1 MRRDANA
8 NKISAA
14 VFLSSLAVLLALA
27 VLSSILALGDRLSA
41 AHPVFGI
48 VFYLVLCLVA
58 VLGIIV
64 PVFRVASRPVF
75 SLYRLRDER
84 GRSRVLWCRRLRN
97 NLLHNASL
105 TQEELDELQRC
116 PAMREG
122 EAEELIGFFEAHI
135 VPRIEEQTKR
145 SARFAFGATA
155 VSQSSLVDAVTM
167 LSVSFDLI
175 RSIVEAC
182 GFRPSNLVVMR
193 LYLRVMASALVAGG
207 IEEMDL
213 DTLLAGMVGGG
224 TSARVSGLVVASAA
238 QGFVN
243 AFLVFRIGCITRRYL
258 CAVDGPISMKEA
270 KKGSYAE
277 ALSKMKS
284 SGFMK
289 DAATFVKERAA
300 AAANSVSQ
308 SVKTAAQ
315 DMGTAARETALA
327 AAVSL
332 ERSMKRSPLGRLFGK
347 KGS

>member
-8 NKISAA
+8 NNISAA

-41 AHPVFGI
+41 AHPAFGI

-116 PAMREG
+116 PAMGEG

-135 VPRIEEQTKR
+135 VPRIEQTKR

-332 ERSMKRSPLGRLFGK
+332 ERSMKRNPLGRLFGK